1 MTRSR
6 FSVVSNHPLNQECP
20 LGGVNSYL
28 NFIQKQRGASQPIL
42 GNKELFFTADRK
54 MKKIQDQLM
63 QFMSKNTP
71 LLISGEKGT
80 GKSLLIEAL
89 YNKQFDHSTHRPPC
103 ITFDAAE
110 NRNTKQEHILLGE
123 AAAHTSAAG
132 ASASESLL
140 QQAQGGYLVIKN
152 FTQLSLNL
160 QNKLLKIIQLKDH
173 KKYLGTQGV
182 VPRFIFV
189 TQAQVINLVEKN
201 KIKSE
206 LYQHLTNNHIHVP
219 PLRQRPQDIAF
230 LSELF
235 LAEMS
240 QAHGAKISL
249 SGGAMATLSHYEWPE
264 NITELKQVLMT
275 ACERRSSNR
284 LDQDSLSI
292 KQETREV
299 KPSGDWIKSL
309 PVGEALRT
317 VETHFILETIKAHQG
332 NRTYA
337 ARTLGISLRT
347 LRNKINEFTVEGYEV
362 MSPQS
367 GRRSSATA

>member
-6 FSVVSNHPLNQECP
+6 FSVVSHHPLKQECP
-20 LGGVNSYL
+20 LGGVNTYL
-28 NFIQKQRGASQPIL
+28 NFIQKQRGFSQPIL
-42 GNKELFFTADRK
+42 GNKELFYTADRK
-54 MKKIQDQLM
+54 MKKIQDQLL
-63 QFMSKNTP
+63 QLVGKNTP
-71 LLISGEKGT
+71 VLISGEKGT
-80 GKSLLIEAL
+80 GKSLLIKAL
-89 YNKQFDHSTHRPPC
+89 FDKQFGHLPQDQQPPC
-103 ITFDAAE
+103 ISFDAAE
-110 NRNTKQEHILLGE
+110 NRNTKQDHTLLGE
-123 AAAHTSAAG
+123 TYSPSAG
-132 ASASESLL
+132 ASASESVL

-152 FTQLSLNL
+152 FTHLSLNL

-173 KKYLGTQGV
+173 KKYLGEHGIA
-182 VPRFIFV
+182 PRMIFI
-189 TQAQVINLVEKN
+189 TQAQVIHLVEKN

-206 LYQHLTNNHIHVP
+206 LYQNLAAHHIHVP
-219 PLRQRPQDIAF
+219 PLRQRPQDIPF

-235 LAEMS
+235 LAEIS
-240 QAHGAKISL
+240 KHNNQKIYL
-249 SGGAMATLSHYEWPE
+249 SGEAMETLSHYEWPE
-264 NITELKQVLMT
+264 NITELKQVLTT
-275 ACERRSSNR
+275 ACAQRSSNR
-284 LDQDSLSI
+284 LEKTNLSI

-299 KPSGDWIKSL
+299 KPSGDWIQTL

-367 GRRSSATA
+367 GRRSSASA